1 MMLYP
6 TPVRNAAADYLKT
19 LTMREKIGQMVQF
32 NSRNLKNLRARMSD
46 AEIMERYPFG
56 SYFSGSDVIDLI
68 GHRIKGQDSIE
79 SLKKAAKIPLL
90 IAGDLETGAGG
101 EELPNLTVVGAARDP
116 ELAYEFGKVLA
127 QRARCCGFHWTYGP
141 VSDIV
146 MNWLSPTT
154 AVRALGSDP
163 ETVALLAAQIIRGMQ
178 DQGLCATAKHFPG
191 DGCDF
196 RNQHIGRAADM
207 LTKAQWDATFGK
219 VYRSVIGAGVKAIMA
234 GHIGLPCV
242 DDRGFPATLSD
253 RLCTGLLRNELG
265 FRGVLVT
272 DALIMSGFVS
282 FRSYEKRMI
291 TMINSGADVMLWP
304 ETDIFELVEKAV
316 DAGDIPEQR
325 LDEAAQR
332 VLEMKFACGL
342 LGNEPLPAPREP
354 GEAYD
359 LTARKIAEK
368 GTVLVCD
375 RNHFLPLKPETA
387 RDLLVVVADEPERL
401 RDQDLRQYPRV
412 VHFLDELETRGAR
425 ITVKSKL
432 NCLHLADSESSGDK
446 YDAVLV
452 LFTLNPFYSGRI
464 SGETTEMIWMMSNF
478 RHSKV
483 IAVSLFSPYLITEN
497 PWTPAAVIN
506 TGSYCPAS
514 QRAAVKLIYGEIEA
528 NTRPPQ
534 DLLMDDHPLEEW
546 AKIQYKS
553 AE

>member
-1 MMLYP
+1 MTLYP
-6 TPVRNAAADYLKT
+6 QTVQDAASHYLGT
-19 LTMREKIGQMVQF
+19 LTLREKIGQMVQF
-32 NSRNLKNLRARMSD
+32 NARNLKFLRDKMSD
-46 AEIMERYPFG
+46 SEIMERYPFG
-56 SYFSGSDVIDLI
+56 SYFSGCDVIDLI
-68 GHRIKGQDSIE
+68 GQRVKGLEAVE
-79 SLKKAAKIPLL
+79 SLKAGAKIPLL
-90 IAGDLETGAGG
+90 ICGDLENGTGG
-101 EELPNLTVVGAARDP
+101 ELPNLTTLGAARDP

-127 QRARCCGFHWTYGP
+127 QRARWCGFHWTFGP

-146 MNWLSPTT
+146 MNWLAPTIAT
-154 AVRALGSDP
+154 RALGSDP
-163 ETVALLAAQIIRGMQ
+163 ELVALLAVQIIRGMQ

-191 DGCDF
+191 DGLDF
-196 RNQHIGRAADM
+196 RNQHIGVALDRM
-207 LTKAQWDATFGK
+207 TRTEWDATYGK

-242 DDRGFPATLSD
+242 DDRCFPATLSD
-253 RLCTGLLRNELG
+253 RLCTGLLRHELG
-265 FRGVLVT
+265 FEGVLVT

-282 FRSYEKRMI
+282 FQSYEKRMI

-304 ETDIFELVEKAV
+304 ETDIFDLAEKAV
-316 DAGDIPEQR
+316 EAGDIPEQR
-325 LDEAAQR
+325 IDEAAQR

-342 LGNEPLPAPREP
+342 LGNDQLPVPQEP
-354 GEAYD
+354 GEAYE

-375 RNHFLPLKPETA
+375 RNHFLPLKPESD
-387 RDLLVVVADEPERL
+387 RNLLVVVADEPERL
-401 RDQDLRQYPRV
+401 RDQDLHHYPRV
-412 VHFLDELETRGAR
+412 EHFLDELEKHGAK
-425 ITVKSKL
+425 ITLGSRL
-432 NCLHLADSESSGDK
+432 NCLHLVDSEFNGTE

-483 IAVSLFSPYLITEN
+483 IAVSLFSPYVITEN

-514 QRAAVKLIYGEIEA
+514 QRAAVKLLYGEIEA

-534 DLLMDDHPLEEW
+534 DLLTDGRPLEEW
-546 AKIQYKS
+546 EKIRYKS
-553 AE
+553 VK

>member
-1 MMLYP
+1 MVLYP
-6 TPVRNAAADYLKT
+6 TPIKNAAASYLKT
-19 LTMREKIGQMVQF
+19 LTLREKIGQMVQF
-32 NSRNLKNLRARMSD
+32 NSRNLKILRSRMSD
-46 AEIMERYPFG
+46 EEIAERYPFG

-68 GHRIKGQDSIE
+68 GNRIKEQDSIE
-79 SLKKAAKIPLL
+79 SLKKTVKIPLL
-90 IAGDLETGAGG
+90 IAGDLENGAG
-101 EELPNLTVVGAARDP
+101 EDLPNLTVVGAARDP

-127 QRARCCGFHWTYGP
+127 QRARSCGFHWTYGP

-154 AVRALGSDP
+154 SVRSLGSDP
-163 ETVALLAAQIIRGMQ
+163 EMVTLLATQIIRGMQ

-191 DGCDF
+191 DGQDF
-196 RNQHIGRAADM
+196 RNQHIGRAVDM

-219 VYRSVIGAGVKAIMA
+219 VYRSVIAAGVKAIMA

-253 RLCTGLLRNELG
+253 RLCIGLLRRELG
-265 FRGVLVT
+265 FEGVLVT

-282 FRSYEKRMI
+282 FQSYEKRMI

-304 ETDIFELVEKAV
+304 ETDIFDLVEKAV
-316 DAGDIPEQR
+316 DVGDISEKR

-342 LGNEPLPAPREP
+342 LGDNQLPAPKDP
-354 GEAYD
+354 GEAYS

-375 RNHFLPLKPETA
+375 RNHFLPLDQKKD
-387 RDLLVVVADEPERL
+387 RNLLVVVADEPERL
-401 RDQDLRQYPRV
+401 RDQDLRAYPRV
-412 VHFLDELETRGAR
+412 VHFLDQLEAHGAR
-425 ITVKSKL
+425 ITLKTKL
-432 NCLHLADSESSGDK
+432 NCLYLTDAESNDEK

-452 LFTLNPFYSGRI
+452 FFTLNPFYSGRI
-464 SGETTEMIWMMSNF
+464 SGETTEMVWMMSNF
-478 RHSKV
+478 RNSKV
-483 IAVSLFSPYLITEN
+483 IAISLFSPYLITEN

-546 AKIQYKS
+546 DKIQYKS
-553 AE
+553 AR

>member
-1 MMLYP
+1 MVLYP
-6 TPVRNAAADYLKT
+6 TPIKNAAASYLKT
-19 LTMREKIGQMVQF
+19 LTLREKIGQMVQF
-32 NSRNLKNLRARMSD
+32 NSRNLKILRSRMSD
-46 AEIMERYPFG
+46 EEIAERYPFG

-68 GHRIKGQDSIE
+68 GNRIKEQDSIE
-79 SLKKAAKIPLL
+79 SLKKTVKIPLL
-90 IAGDLETGAGG
+90 IAGDLENGAG
-101 EELPNLTVVGAARDP
+101 EDLPNLTVVGAARDP

-127 QRARCCGFHWTYGP
+127 QRARSCGFHWTYGP

-154 AVRALGSDP
+154 SVRSLGSDP
-163 ETVALLAAQIIRGMQ
+163 EMVTLLATQIIRGMQ

-191 DGCDF
+191 DGLDF
-196 RNQHIGRAADM
+196 RNQHIGRAVDM

-219 VYRSVIGAGVKAIMA
+219 VYRSVIAAGVKAIMA

-253 RLCTGLLRNELG
+253 RLCTGLLRRELG
-265 FRGVLVT
+265 FEGVLVT

-282 FRSYEKRMI
+282 FQSYEKRMI

-304 ETDIFELVEKAV
+304 ETDIFDLVEKAV
-316 DAGDIPEQR
+316 DAGDISEKR

-342 LGNEPLPAPREP
+342 LGNDQLPAPKDP
-354 GEAYD
+354 GETYS

-375 RNHFLPLKPETA
+375 RNHFLPLDQKKD
-387 RDLLVVVADEPERL
+387 RNLLVVVADEPERL
-401 RDQDLRQYPRV
+401 QDQDLRKYPRV
-412 VHFLDELETRGAR
+412 VHFLDQLEAHGAR
-425 ITVKSKL
+425 ITLKSKL
-432 NCLHLADSESSGDK
+432 NCLYLADAESHDEK

-464 SGETTEMIWMMSNF
+464 SGETTEMVWMMSNF
-478 RHSKV
+478 RNSKV
-483 IAVSLFSPYLITEN
+483 IAISLFSPYLITEN

-514 QRAAVKLIYGEIEA
+514 QRAAAKLIYGEIEA

-534 DLLMDDHPLEEW
+534 DLLTDDHPLEEW
-546 AKIQYKS
+546 DKIHYKS